1 MVSKTNNQANLGV
14 APSTYNNFEFS
25 MLPSEFLQLSL
36 RAGPTGTLSS
46 CKILS
51 EDDKQPREVVLIN
64 SGESVLI
71 FDLSI
76 TLTRGTSGLIKILSL
91 H

>member
-1 MVSKTNNQANLGV
+1 MNPV
-14 APSTYNNFEFS
+14 AMNNFEFS

-36 RAGPTGTLSS
+36 RAGPRGTLSS
-46 CKILS
+46 CRIKSGDTDS
-51 EDDKQPREVVLIN
+51 ESKEVVLIN

-76 TLTRGTSGLIKILSL
+76 TLSRGTSGLIKIISL
-91 H
+91 QNDILPVL